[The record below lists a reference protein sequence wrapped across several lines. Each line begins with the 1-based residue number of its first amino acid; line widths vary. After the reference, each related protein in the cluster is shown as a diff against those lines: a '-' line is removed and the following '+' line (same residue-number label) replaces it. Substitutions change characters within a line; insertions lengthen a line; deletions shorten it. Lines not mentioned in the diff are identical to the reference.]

1 MAYSPFYITPEEL
14 AVYQEAQEQEI
25 LTGNNLTTWRKY
37 DIEEANRFSYIF
49 DSLVPIAIMSVVLF
63 LFWYTLGQDPLMG
76 YVAVGVLIMGYGLSY
91 LLFGLDY
98 RYDYIF
104 SDKGFVMKKR
114 RNMPKW
120 VNTATQAVG
129 WIGAGVCGTMVAVVG
144 PMALA
149 GAGALILLSFGML
162 KRQPDVP
169 TEVRVGER
177 EDWLFADYNKKRKVI
192 KFFFKHDTCEYID
205 MENTTISRLHNRFH
219 YYVFFKTVSDLESMV
234 NQLVKE
240 YKLDCTEVNDH
251 KKLFEAKPE
260 ARLFSTPVYFK
271 EYQTDEM
278 FDFRAIN
285 TPLPEREYLYNG
297 KWRTESEIEQSK
309 VEGANNLSDNI

>member
-14 AVYQEAQEQEI
+14 AVYQEAQEREI
-25 LTGNNLTTWRKY
+25 LTGGNLTTWHKY
-37 DIEEANRFSYIF
+37 DVEEPFRYHYKLTALPF
-49 DSLVPIAIMSVVLF
+49 MSF
-63 LFWYTLGQDPLMG
+63 LFVIVFLTHTSETLVVTFFGLILSVMM
-76 YVAVGVLIMGYGLSY
+76 AGVFY
-91 LLFGLDY
+91 LTIGLDY
-98 RYDYIF
+98 RYDYTF

-129 WIGAGVCGTMVAVVG
+129 WIGAVVCVTMVAVVG

-169 TEVRVGER
+169 TEVRVGDR
-177 EDWLFADYNKKRKVI
+177 EDWLFADYNKKRKVVQ
-192 KFFFKHDTCEYID
+192 FYFKQDRCEYID
-205 MENTTISRLHNRFH
+205 MEHDTIFRSHSRSDC
-219 YYVFFKTVSDLESMV
+219 YIFFKTEADLESMV
-234 NQLVKE
+234 AQLSKV
-240 YKLDCTEVNDH
+240 YKLNCTEVDDH

-260 ARLFSTPVYFK
+260 ARLFSIPVCNR
-271 EYQTDEM
+271 EYQTDQV
-278 FDFRAIN
+278 FDLRTTKA
-285 TPLPEREYLYNG
+285 PLPERKYLYNG
-297 KWRTESEIEQSK
+297 KWQTESEIEQSK

>member
-25 LTGNNLTTWRKY
+25 LTGDNLTTWHKY
-37 DIEEANRFSYIF
+37 DVEEPFRYHYKLTALPF
-49 DSLVPIAIMSVVLF
+49 VIAPF
-63 LFWYTLGQDPLMG
+63 LMVFFIHTSDTLGATIFSFIL
-76 YVAVGVLIMGYGLSY
+76 AVMMAGVFY
-91 LLFGLDY
+91 LTIGLDY

-104 SDKGFVMKKR
+104 SGKGFVMKKR

-129 WIGAGVCGTMVAVVG
+129 WIGAVVCVVMVALVG

-149 GAGALILLSFGML
+149 GAGAFILLSFGML
-162 KRQPDVP
+162 KRQPDEP

-192 KFFFKHDTCEYID
+192 KFFFKYDRCEYQD
-205 MENTTISRLHNRFH
+205 TAHEVTFRSQGRF
-219 YYVFFKTVSDLESMV
+219 YCYIFFKSEADLESMV
-234 NQLVKE
+234 TQLSNI
-240 YKLDCTEVNDH
+240 YKLDCKEVNDH

-260 ARLFSTPVYFK
+260 PRLFTTPACYR
-271 EYQTDEM
+271 EYPTNEV
-278 FDFRAIN
+278 FDLRGAKA
-285 TPLPEREYLYNG
+285 PLPECKYLYNG
-297 KWRTESEIEQSK
+297 KWQTESEIERLK
-309 VEGANNLSDNI
+309 AEGAQQATPAS

>member
-1 MAYSPFYITPEEL
+1 MAYSPFYITPKEL

-25 LTGNNLTTWRKY
+25 LAGDNVRTWHKY
-37 DIEEANRFSYIF
+37 DVEEPFRYYFKLFALPFVIAPFLLTLFIHTSDTVDVTIFSFI
-49 DSLVPIAIMSVVLF
+49 LSVMVSGAF
-63 LFWYTLGQDPLMG
+63 
-76 YVAVGVLIMGYGLSY
+76 Y
-91 LLFGLDY
+91 LTIGLDY

-129 WIGAGVCGTMVAVVG
+129 WIGAVVCVVMVAVVG

-149 GAGALILLSFGML
+149 GAGAFILVSFKML
-162 KRQPDVP
+162 KRQPDEP

-192 KFFFKHDTCEYID
+192 KFFFKYDRCEYQDTAQEI
-205 MENTTISRLHNRFH
+205 TFRSQGRF
-219 YYVFFKTVSDLESMV
+219 YCYIFFKNEAELESMV
-234 NQLVKE
+234 TQLSEV
-240 YKLDCTEVNDH
+240 YKLDCKEVNDH

-260 ARLFSTPVYFK
+260 PRLFTTPAYYR
-271 EYQTDEM
+271 EYPTNEV
-278 FDFRAIN
+278 FDLRDAKA
-285 TPLPEREYLYNG
+285 PLPECKYLYNG
-297 KWRTESEIEQSK
+297 KWQTEFEIEQSK
-309 VEGANNLSDNI
+309 SELTAAKV

>member
-1 MAYSPFYITPEEL
+1 MAYSPFYVTPEEL

-25 LTGNNLTTWRKY
+25 LAGDNVRTWHKY
-37 DIEEANRFSYIF
+37 DVEEPFRYYFKLFALPFVIAPFLLTLFIHTSDTVDVTIFSFI
-49 DSLVPIAIMSVVLF
+49 LSVMVSGAF
-63 LFWYTLGQDPLMG
+63 
-76 YVAVGVLIMGYGLSY
+76 Y
-91 LLFGLDY
+91 LTIGLDY

-129 WIGAGVCGTMVAVVG
+129 WIGAVVCVVMVAMVG

-149 GAGALILLSFGML
+149 GAGAFILVSFKML
-162 KRQPDVP
+162 KRQPDEP

-192 KFFFKHDTCEYID
+192 KFFFKHDTCEYINI
-205 MENTTISRLHNRFH
+205 EHTKISRLHNRFH
-219 YYVFFKTVSDLESMV
+219 YYVFFKTLSDLESMV
-234 NQLVKE
+234 NQLATE
-240 YKLDCTEVNDH
+240 YKLDCTEVADY

-260 ARLFSTPVYFK
+260 ARLFGTPVCYK
-271 EYQTDEM
+271 EYQTDEV
-278 FDFRAIN
+278 FDLRASKA
-285 TPLPEREYLYNG
+285 PLPEREYLYNG
-297 KWRTESEIEQSK
+297 KWQMESEIEKSK
-309 VEGANNLSDNI
+309 SELTTTKE

>member
-25 LTGNNLTTWRKY
+25 LAGDNVRTWHKY
-37 DIEEANRFSYIF
+37 DVEEPFRYYFKLFALPFVIAPFLLTLFIHTSDTVDVTIFSFI
-49 DSLVPIAIMSVVLF
+49 LSVMVSGAF
-63 LFWYTLGQDPLMG
+63 
-76 YVAVGVLIMGYGLSY
+76 Y
-91 LLFGLDY
+91 LTIGLDY

-114 RNMPKW
+114 RNMPNW

-129 WIGAGVCGTMVAVVG
+129 WIGAVVCVVMVAVVG

-149 GAGALILLSFGML
+149 GAGAFILVSFKML
-162 KRQPDVP
+162 KRQPDEP

-192 KFFFKHDTCEYID
+192 KFFFKYDRCEYQDTAQEI
-205 MENTTISRLHNRFH
+205 TFRSQGRF
-219 YYVFFKTVSDLESMV
+219 YCYIFFKNEAELESMV
-234 NQLVKE
+234 TQLSEV
-240 YKLDCTEVNDH
+240 YKLDCKEVNDH

-260 ARLFSTPVYFK
+260 PRLFTTPAYYR
-271 EYQTDEM
+271 EYPTNEV
-278 FDFRAIN
+278 FDLRDAKA
-285 TPLPEREYLYNG
+285 PLPECKYLYNG
-297 KWRTESEIEQSK
+297 KWQTEFEIEQSK
-309 VEGANNLSDNI
+309 SELTAAKI

>member
-1 MAYSPFYITPEEL
+1 MAYSPFYVTPEEL

-25 LTGNNLTTWRKY
+25 LAGDNVRTWHKY
-37 DIEEANRFSYIF
+37 DVEEPFRYYFKLFALPFVIAPFLLTLFIHTN
-49 DSLVPIAIMSVVLF
+49 DS
-63 LFWYTLGQDPLMG
+63 
-76 YVAVGVLIMGYGLSY
+76 VGVTIFSFILSVMVSGAFY
-91 LLFGLDY
+91 LTIGLDY

-104 SDKGFVMKKR
+104 SSKGFVMKKR

-129 WIGAGVCGTMVAVVG
+129 WVGAVVCVVMVALVG

-149 GAGALILLSFGML
+149 GAGAFILLSFGIL
-162 KRQPDVP
+162 KRQPDEP

-192 KFFFKHDTCEYID
+192 KFFFKHDTCEYIN
-205 MENTTISRLHNRFH
+205 MEHTKISRLHNRFH

-234 NQLVKE
+234 NQLATE
-240 YKLDCTEVNDH
+240 YKLDCTEVADH

-260 ARLFSTPVYFK
+260 ARLFGTPVCYK
-271 EYQTDEM
+271 EYQTDEV
-278 FDFRAIN
+278 FDLRASN
-285 TPLPEREYLYNG
+285 APLPEREYLYNG
-297 KWRTESEIEQSK
+297 KWQTESEIERLK
-309 VEGANNLSDNI
+309 ATGE

>member
-1 MAYSPFYITPEEL
+1 MAYSPFYVTPEEL

-25 LTGNNLTTWRKY
+25 LAGDNVRTWHKY
-37 DIEEANRFSYIF
+37 DVEEPFRYYFKLFALPFVIAPFLLTLFIHTSDTVDVTIFSFI
-49 DSLVPIAIMSVVLF
+49 LSVIVSGAF
-63 LFWYTLGQDPLMG
+63 
-76 YVAVGVLIMGYGLSY
+76 Y
-91 LLFGLDY
+91 LTIGLDY

-129 WIGAGVCGTMVAVVG
+129 WIGAMVCVVMVAMVG

-149 GAGALILLSFGML
+149 GAGAFILVSFKML
-162 KRQPDVP
+162 KRQPDEP

-192 KFFFKHDTCEYID
+192 KFFFKHDTCEYINI
-205 MENTTISRLHNRFH
+205 EHTKISRLHNRFH

-234 NQLVKE
+234 NQLATE
-240 YKLDCTEVNDH
+240 YKLDCTEVADH

-260 ARLFSTPVYFK
+260 ARLFGTPVCYK
-271 EYQTDEM
+271 EYQTDEV
-278 FDFRAIN
+278 FDLRASKA
-285 TPLPEREYLYNG
+285 PLPEREYLYNG
-297 KWRTESEIEQSK
+297 KWQTESEIEKSK
-309 VEGANNLSDNI
+309 SELTAAKV

>member
-25 LTGNNLTTWRKY
+25 LAGDNVRTWHKY
-37 DIEEANRFSYIF
+37 DVEEPFRYYFKLFALPF
-49 DSLVPIAIMSVVLF
+49 VIAPFLLTLF
-63 LFWYTLGQDPLMG
+63 IHTSDT
-76 YVAVGVLIMGYGLSY
+76 VGVTIFSFILSVMVSGAFY
-91 LLFGLDY
+91 LTIGLDY

-120 VNTATQAVG
+120 ANTATQAVG
-129 WIGAGVCGTMVAVVG
+129 WIGAVVCVLMVAVVG

-149 GAGALILLSFGML
+149 GAGAFILVSFKML
-162 KRQPDVP
+162 KRQPDEP

-192 KFFFKHDTCEYID
+192 KFFFKYDRCEYQDTAQEI
-205 MENTTISRLHNRFH
+205 TFRSQGRF
-219 YYVFFKTVSDLESMV
+219 YCYIFFKNEVELESMV
-234 NQLVKE
+234 TQLSE
-240 YKLDCTEVNDH
+240 AYKLDCKEVNDH

-260 ARLFSTPVYFK
+260 PRLFTTPAYYR
-271 EYQTDEM
+271 EYPTNEV
-278 FDFRAIN
+278 FDLRDAKA
-285 TPLPEREYLYNG
+285 PLPECKYLYNG
-297 KWRTESEIEQSK
+297 KWQTESEIEQSK
-309 VEGANNLSDNI
+309 SELTAAKV

>member
-25 LTGNNLTTWRKY
+25 LAGDNVKTWRKY
-37 DIEEANRFSYIF
+37 DIEEPSRYLYLFISIVAMLPIIVFFYFLGFWAGGWVNDAISV
-49 DSLVPIAIMSVVLF
+49 LVTFFMYS
-63 LFWYTLGQDPLMG
+63 
-76 YVAVGVLIMGYGLSY
+76 LSY
-91 LLFGLDY
+91 YMYGRDY

-104 SDKGFVMKKR
+104 SSKGFVMKKR

-129 WIGAGVCGTMVAVVG
+129 WIGAVVCVTMVAVVG

-162 KRQPDVP
+162 KRQPDEP
-169 TEVRVGER
+169 TDMRVGER
-177 EDWLFADYNKKRKVI
+177 EDWLFADYNKKRKVVQLY
-192 KFFFKHDTCEYID
+192 FKQDRCEYID
-205 MENTTISRLHNRFH
+205 MEHDTIFRSHSRSDC
-219 YYVFFKTVSDLESMV
+219 YIFFKTEADLESMV
-234 NQLVKE
+234 AQLSKV
-240 YKLDCTEVNDH
+240 YKLNCTEVDDH

-260 ARLFSTPVYFK
+260 ARLFSIPVCNR
-271 EYQTDEM
+271 EYQTDEV
-278 FDFRAIN
+278 FDFRATN

-297 KWRTESEIEQSK
+297 KWQTESEIEQSK
-309 VEGANNLSDNI
+309 AEGTNNLNSNI

>member
-1 MAYSPFYITPEEL
+1 MAYSPFYVTPEEL

-25 LTGNNLTTWRKY
+25 LAGDNVRTWHKY
-37 DIEEANRFSYIF
+37 DVEEPFRYYFKLFALPF
-49 DSLVPIAIMSVVLF
+49 VIAPFLLTLF
-63 LFWYTLGQDPLMG
+63 IHTSDT
-76 YVAVGVLIMGYGLSY
+76 VGVTIFSFILSVMVSGAFY
-91 LLFGLDY
+91 LTIGLDY

-104 SDKGFVMKKR
+104 SSKGFVMKKR

-129 WIGAGVCGTMVAVVG
+129 WVGAVVCVVMVALVG

-149 GAGALILLSFGML
+149 GAGAFILLSFGIL
-162 KRQPDVP
+162 KRQPDEP

-192 KFFFKHDTCEYID
+192 KFFFKHDTCEYIN
-205 MENTTISRLHNRFH
+205 MGHTKISRLHNRFH

-234 NQLVKE
+234 NQLATE
-240 YKLDCTEVNDH
+240 YKLDCTEVADH

-260 ARLFSTPVYFK
+260 ARLFGTPVCYK
-271 EYQTDEM
+271 EYQTDEV
-278 FDFRAIN
+278 FDLRASN
-285 TPLPEREYLYNG
+285 APLPEREYLYNG
-297 KWRTESEIEQSK
+297 KWQTESEIERLKAAGEQRATPTS
-309 VEGANNLSDNI
+309 

>member
-25 LTGNNLTTWRKY
+25 LAGDNVRTWHKY
-37 DIEEANRFSYIF
+37 DVEEPFRYYFKLFALPFVIAPFLLTLFIHTSDTVDVTIFSFI
-49 DSLVPIAIMSVVLF
+49 LSVIVSGAF
-63 LFWYTLGQDPLMG
+63 
-76 YVAVGVLIMGYGLSY
+76 Y
-91 LLFGLDY
+91 LTIGLDY

-129 WIGAGVCGTMVAVVG
+129 WIGAVVCVVMVAMVG

-149 GAGALILLSFGML
+149 GAGAFTLVSFKML
-162 KRQPDVP
+162 KRQPDEP

-192 KFFFKHDTCEYID
+192 QFYFKQDKCEYID
-205 MENTTISRLHNRFH
+205 TAHRTIFRSHSRSDC
-219 YYVFFKTVSDLESMV
+219 YVFFKTETDLESMV
-234 NQLVKE
+234 NQLATE
-240 YKLDCTEVNDH
+240 YKLDCTEVDDH
-251 KKLFEAKPE
+251 KKLFESKPE
-260 ARLFSTPVYFK
+260 ARLFNIPVCNR
-271 EYQTDEM
+271 EYQTDEV
-278 FDFRAIN
+278 FDLRASN
-285 TPLPEREYLYNG
+285 APLPEQEYLYNG
-297 KWRTESEIEQSK
+297 KWQTESEIEKSK
-309 VEGANNLSDNI
+309 SELTTAKE

>member
-1 MAYSPFYITPEEL
+1 MAYSPFYVTPEEL

-25 LTGNNLTTWRKY
+25 LAGDNVRTWHKY
-37 DIEEANRFSYIF
+37 DVEEPFRYYFKLFALPF
-49 DSLVPIAIMSVVLF
+49 VIAPFLLTLF
-63 LFWYTLGQDPLMG
+63 IHTSDT
-76 YVAVGVLIMGYGLSY
+76 VGVTIFSFILSVMVSGAFY
-91 LLFGLDY
+91 LTIGLDY

-104 SDKGFVMKKR
+104 SSKGFVMKKR

-129 WIGAGVCGTMVAVVG
+129 WVGAVVCVVMVALVG

-149 GAGALILLSFGML
+149 GAGAFILLSFGIL
-162 KRQPDVP
+162 KRQPDEP

-192 KFFFKHDTCEYID
+192 KFFFKHDTCEYIN
-205 MENTTISRLHNRFH
+205 MEHTKISRLHNRFH

-234 NQLVKE
+234 NQLATE
-240 YKLDCTEVNDH
+240 YKLDCTEVADH

-260 ARLFSTPVYFK
+260 ARLFSTPVCYK
-271 EYQTDEM
+271 EYQTDEV
-278 FDFRAIN
+278 FDLRASN
-285 TPLPEREYLYNG
+285 APLPEREYLYNG
-297 KWRTESEIEQSK
+297 KWQTESEIERLK
-309 VEGANNLSDNI
+309 ATGE

>member
-25 LTGNNLTTWRKY
+25 LAGDNVRTWHKY
-37 DIEEANRFSYIF
+37 DVEEPFRYYFKLFAFPFVIAPFLLTLFIHTSDTVDVTIFSFI
-49 DSLVPIAIMSVVLF
+49 LSVMVSGAF
-63 LFWYTLGQDPLMG
+63 
-76 YVAVGVLIMGYGLSY
+76 Y
-91 LLFGLDY
+91 LTIGLDY

-129 WIGAGVCGTMVAVVG
+129 WIGAVVCVIMVALVG

-149 GAGALILLSFGML
+149 GAGAFILLSFGML
-162 KRQPDVP
+162 KRQPDER
-169 TEVRVGER
+169 TEVKVGER

-192 KFFFKHDTCEYID
+192 QFYFKHDICRYRDTAHK
-205 MENTTISRLHNRFH
+205 TIFRSQDRFDC
-219 YYVFFKTVSDLESMV
+219 YVFFKTEADLESMV
-234 NQLVKE
+234 AQLSKV
-240 YKLDCTEVNDH
+240 YKLNCTEVDDH

-260 ARLFSTPVYFK
+260 SRLFSIPVCSK
-271 EYQTDEM
+271 EYQTDEV
-278 FDFRAIN
+278 FDLRASN
-285 TPLPEREYLYNG
+285 APLPEREYLYNG
-297 KWRTESEIEQSK
+297 KWQTESEIERLKATGEQQATPAS
-309 VEGANNLSDNI
+309 